1 MAGCL
6 FYMSPWKISSDV
18 ESATFAK
25 NRHRPIQLNAREKGE
40 GVGVGGGL
48 LSLPAALRLC
58 LHPTPW
64 ETAQRGASPLQKK
77 TVWQAESLASFY
89 RHSSQS

>member
-40 GVGVGGGL
+40 GVGVGGACF
-48 LSLPAALRLC
+48 PYQ
-58 LHPTPW
+58 LH
-64 ETAQRGASPLQKK
+64 
-77 TVWQAESLASFY
+77 
-89 RHSSQS
+89 